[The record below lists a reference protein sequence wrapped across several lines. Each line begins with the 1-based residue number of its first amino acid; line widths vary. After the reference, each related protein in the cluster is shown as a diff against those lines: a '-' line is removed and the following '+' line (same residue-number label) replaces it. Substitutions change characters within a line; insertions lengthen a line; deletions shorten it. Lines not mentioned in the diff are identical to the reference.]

1 MKDLMNDSNIMIK
14 PVDKG
19 GGIVIWDQQDCLGEY
34 KNQLTDVNVHEKV
47 EGDPVT
53 ATNKKICKVLDNM
66 MRKKEKNK
74 TFRLPLH

>member
-1 MKDLMNDSNIMIK
+1 MKELMNDSNIIIK
-14 PVDKG
+14 PAGKG
-19 GGIVIWDQQDCLGEY
+19 GGIVIWDKQDCLGECE
-34 KNQLTDVNVHEKV
+34 NQLTDVNVHEKV
-47 EGDPVT
+47 EGDTVT